1 MLFEELN
8 SVDLML
14 YDPKK
19 ALIKMSIPLIIS
31 LLITSFYNLID
42 AAWVSGLGADALA
55 GVGFFTPVFM
65 ILVGF
70 GNGLGS
76 GAAFAISKYLGE
88 DNKFKADNASV
99 HSIILDIVVSLVLT
113 AILLILLNPILNAMG
128 AGQTIGY
135 ATDYGVIIL
144 LGSVFII
151 FSNALYGIFR
161 GEGDTTRPMYAMIAS
176 AILNMILDPIFIYN
190 LNLGVKGAAIATIIS
205 SIIATIISSI
215 FVILILLY
223 WFYVKKDTFLRPNFA
238 NFDFKRDISID
249 IIKVGIPASI
259 QLLNNAFFAAVFSAL
274 LAYVGSTDSV
284 AVYSTGWRIV
294 TIGTTPLLAIGTA
307 LISVIAANYGA
318 KNYKNIQ
325 VAHRYAMKVSIII
338 AVVVMILTNVFAGDI
353 ASVFASTGSSVRIA
367 PELTAFLSWIVI
379 YYPTMAVGVASTY
392 VFQGIGKG
400 LTAMFQTIMRE
411 TGFTIFFAVLLG
423 VVLGYGVWG
432 AWMGIVL
439 GEIVSN
445 NITMVWADW
454 QIKKLIKS
462 KV

>member
-1 MLFEELN
+1 MFSN
-8 SVDLML
+8 DSSNNVDLML
-14 YDPKK
+14 KNPKK
-19 ALIKMSIPLIIS
+19 ALINMSIPLIIS

-42 AAWVSGLGADALA
+42 AFWVSGLGADALA
-55 GVGFFTPVFM
+55 GIGFFTPIFM

-76 GAAFAISKYLGE
+76 GAAFALSKYLGGG
-88 DNKFKADNASV
+88 NKQKANNASI
-99 HSIILDIVVSLVLT
+99 HSIIINIIVSLVVT
-113 AILLILLNPILNAMG
+113 IILLILLNPILNAMG

-151 FSNALYGIFR
+151 LSNALYGIFR
-161 GEGDTTRPMYAMIAS
+161 GEGDTTRPMYAMMAS
-176 AILNMILDPIFIYN
+176 AILNMILDPIFIYKFD
-190 LNLGVKGAAIATIIS
+190 LGVMGAAAATIV
-205 SIIATIISSI
+205 SSI
-215 FVILILLY
+215 FVILVLIY
-223 WFYVKKDTFLRPNFA
+223 WFYIKKDTYLKPNIS
-238 NFDFKRDISID
+238 NFTFEKDISKD

-274 LAYVGSTDSV
+274 LTFVGSTDSV

-294 TIGTTPLLAIGTA
+294 TIGTTPLLAIGTT

-318 KNYKNIQ
+318 KNYKNIKI
-325 VAHRYAMKVSIII
+325 AHRYAMKISILIAFVI
-338 AVVVMILTNVFAGDI
+338 AVLTNIFAGDI
-353 ASVFASTGSSVRIA
+353 ASVFASSGSSSRIA
-367 PELTAFLSWIVI
+367 SELTSFLSWIVI

-392 VFQGIGKG
+392 VFQGVGKG

-423 VVLGYGVWG
+423 VVFGYGVWG

-439 GEIVSN
+439 GEVVSN
-445 NITMVWADW
+445 NITMLWADYL
-454 QIKKLIKS
+454 IKKLININD
-462 KV
+462 

>member
-1 MLFEELN
+1 M
-8 SVDLML
+8 
-14 YDPKK
+14 
-19 ALIKMSIPLIIS
+19 
-31 LLITSFYNLID
+31 
-42 AAWVSGLGADALA
+42 
-55 GVGFFTPVFM
+55 
-65 ILVGF
+65 
-70 GNGLGS
+70 
-76 GAAFAISKYLGE
+76 
-88 DNKFKADNASV
+88 
-99 HSIILDIVVSLVLT
+99 
-113 AILLILLNPILNAMG
+113 
-128 AGQTIGY
+128 
-135 ATDYGVIIL
+135 
-144 LGSVFII
+144 
-151 FSNALYGIFR
+151 
-161 GEGDTTRPMYAMIAS
+161 
-176 AILNMILDPIFIYN
+176 
-190 LNLGVKGAAIATIIS
+190 GVKGAA
-205 SIIATIISSI
+205 IATIISSI

>member
-1 MLFEELN
+1 MLCNDSSNNVDMMLN
-8 SVDLML
+8 N
-14 YDPKK
+14 PEK
-19 ALIKMSIPLIIS
+19 ALIKMSMPLIAS

-55 GVGFFTPVFM
+55 GVGFFTPIFM
-65 ILVGF
+65 ILIGF

-88 DNKFKADNASV
+88 KNKPKADNASV
-99 HSIILDIVVSLVLT
+99 HSMMLDIIVSLVVT
-113 AILLILLNPILNAMG
+113 VILLIFLNPILNAMG

-151 FSNALYGIFR
+151 LSNALYGIFR

-176 AILNMILDPIFIYN
+176 AILNMILDPIFIYT
-190 LNLGVKGAAIATIIS
+190 LNLGVKGAAIATVIS
-205 SIIATIISSI
+205 SIS
-215 FVILILLY
+215 VILILLY
-223 WFYVKKDTFLRPNFA
+223 WFYIKQDTYLNPNFR
-238 NFDFKRDISID
+238 NFNFRNDISKD

-274 LAYVGSTDSV
+274 LTYVGSTDSV

-294 TIGTTPLLAIGTA
+294 IIGTTPILAIGTA

-318 KNYKNIQ
+318 KNYENIKT
-325 VAHRYAMKVSIII
+325 AHRYAMKISMVFAFIV
-338 AVVVMILTNVFAGDI
+338 AILTNVFAGDI
-353 ASVFASTGSSVRIA
+353 ASIFASTGSSVRIA
-367 PELTAFLSWIVI
+367 SELTSFLQWIVI

-392 VFQGIGKG
+392 VFQGLGKG
-400 LTAMFQTIMRE
+400 ITAMFQTIMRE
-411 TGFTIFFAVLLG
+411 TGFTILFAVLLG

-454 QIKKLIKS
+454 QIKKLININD
-462 KV
+462 

>member
-1 MLFEELN
+1 
-8 SVDLML
+8 V
-14 YDPKK
+14 
-19 ALIKMSIPLIIS
+19 S

-42 AAWVSGLGADALA
+42 AAWVSGIGADALA
-55 GVGFFTPVFM
+55 GVGFFTPIFM

-76 GAAFAISKYLGE
+76 GAAFAISKYIGE
-88 DNKFKADNASV
+88 EDKTKADNASI
-99 HSIILDIVVSLVLT
+99 HSILIDIILSVVIT
-113 AILLILLNPILNAMG
+113 ILLLIFLNPILALMG

-144 LGSVFII
+144 SGSIFII
-151 FSNALYGIFR
+151 LSNALYGIFR
-161 GEGDTTRPMYAMIAS
+161 GEGDTKRPMYAMIAS
-176 AILNMILDPIFIYN
+176 AVLNMVLDPIFIYS
-190 LNLGVKGAAIATIIS
+190 LNLGVKGAAVATIIS
-205 SIIATIISSI
+205 AI
-215 FVILILLY
+215 FVILILVY
-223 WFYVKKDTFLRPNFA
+223 WFYFKRDTYLKPYLGNFK
-238 NFDFKRDISID
+238 FKRDISMD
-249 IIKVGIPASI
+249 IVKVGIPASI

-274 LAYVGSTDSV
+274 LTFVGSTDSV

-318 KNYKNIQ
+318 RNYRNIQ
-325 VAHRYAMKVSIII
+325 VAHRYAMKISIVI
-338 AVVVMILTNVFAGDI
+338 AVIVAIMTNVFAGDI
-353 ASVFASTGSSVRIA
+353 ASVFASSGSSVRIA
-367 PELTAFLSWIVI
+367 PELTSFLAWIVI

-400 LTAMFQTIMRE
+400 ITAMFQTIMRE

-439 GEIVSN
+439 GEVVSN
-445 NITMVWADW
+445 NITMIWADW
-454 QIKKLIKS
+454 KIKKLININD
-462 KV
+462 

>member
-1 MLFEELN
+1 MLSNDSSN
-8 SVDLML
+8 SVDIML
-14 YDPKK
+14 QNPKR
-19 ALIKMSIPLIIS
+19 ALIKMSIPLIVS

-42 AAWVSGLGADALA
+42 AVWVSGLGADALA
-55 GVGFFTPVFM
+55 GVGFFTPIFM

-88 DNKFKADNASV
+88 ENKPKADNASV
-99 HSIILDIVVSLVLT
+99 HSIILDIIVSLILT
-113 AILLILLNPILNAMG
+113 MALLVLLNPILNAMG

-135 ATDYGVIIL
+135 ATDYGVIII
-144 LGSVFII
+144 LGSIFII

-161 GEGDTTRPMYAMIAS
+161 GEGDTTRPMYAMIVS
-176 AILNMILDPIFIYN
+176 AILNMILDPICIYY

-205 SIIATIISSI
+205 SL

-223 WFYVKKDTFLRPNFA
+223 WFYFKRDTYLRPNMI
-238 NFDFKRDISID
+238 NFKFKKEISTDIV
-249 IIKVGIPASI
+249 KVGIPASI

-307 LISVIAANYGA
+307 LISIIAANYGA

-325 VAHRYAMKVSIII
+325 IAHRYAMKVSIVI
-338 AVVVMILTNVFAGDI
+338 AVIVMILTNLFAGDI
-353 ASVFASTGSSVRIA
+353 ASVFTSSGSSARIA
-367 PELTAFLSWIVI
+367 SELTAFLAWIVI

-411 TGFTIFFAVLLG
+411 TGFTIFFAVLFG
-423 VVLGYGVWG
+423 VYLGYGVWG

-445 NITMVWADW
+445 NITMLWADW
-454 QIKKLIKS
+454 QIKKLMNIND
-462 KV
+462 

>member
-1 MLFEELN
+1 MMSHNESSSNVDMMLQN
-8 SVDLML
+8 
-14 YDPKK
+14 PKK
-19 ALIKMSIPLIIS
+19 ALIKMSIPLIVS

-76 GAAFAISKYLGE
+76 GAAFALSKYLGE
-88 DNKFKADNASV
+88 DDKRKADNASV
-99 HSIILDIVVSLVLT
+99 HSIILDIAVSLILT
-113 AILLILLNPILNAMG
+113 VILLALLNPILNAMG
-128 AGQTIGY
+128 AGETIGY
-135 ATDYGVIIL
+135 ATDYGAVIL
-144 LGSVFII
+144 WGSVFII
-151 FSNALYGIFR
+151 LSNALYGIFR
-161 GEGDTTRPMYAMIAS
+161 GEGDTTRPMYAMMAS
-176 AILNMILDPIFIYN
+176 AVLNIVLDPIFIYT

-205 SIIATIISSI
+205 SI
-215 FVILILLY
+215 FVIMILLY
-223 WFYVKKDTFLRPNFA
+223 WFYIKKDTYLRPDWVNF
-238 NFDFKRDISID
+238 NFKMDISKD

-274 LAYVGSTDSV
+274 LAYLGSTDSV

-294 TIGTTPLLAIGTA
+294 VIGTTPILAIGTA

-318 KNYKNIQ
+318 KNYNNIQ
-325 VAHRYAMKVSIII
+325 IAHRYAMKVSIII
-338 AVVVMILTNVFAGDI
+338 GLIVAVLTNVFAGDI
-353 ASVFASTGSSVRIA
+353 ASVFASSGSSARIA
-367 PELTAFLSWIVI
+367 AELTSFLAWIVI
-379 YYPTMAVGVASTY
+379 YYPTMGVGVASTY
-392 VFQGIGKG
+392 VFQGVGKG

-411 TGFTIFFAVLLG
+411 TGFTILFAVLLG

-445 NITMVWADW
+445 NITMIWADLY
-454 QIKKLIKS
+454 IKNLIKMA
-462 KV
+462 

>member
-1 MLFEELN
+1 MLSN
-8 SVDLML
+8 DSTSNVDIML
-14 YDPKK
+14 QNPKK
-19 ALIKMSIPLIIS
+19 ALIGMSIPLIIS
-31 LLITSFYNLID
+31 LLITSLYNLID

-55 GVGFFTPVFM
+55 GVGFFTPIFM

-76 GAAFAISKYLGE
+76 GAAFALSKYLGE
-88 DNKFKADNASV
+88 DDKSKADNASV
-99 HSIILDIVVSLVLT
+99 HSILIDIIVSLIVT
-113 AILLILLNPILNAMG
+113 VILLALLNLILNAMG
-128 AGQTIGY
+128 AGQTMGY

-144 LGSVFII
+144 FGSIFII

-161 GEGDTTRPMYAMIAS
+161 GEGDTRRPMYAMMAS
-176 AILNMILDPIFIYN
+176 AILNMILDPIFIYT

-205 SIIATIISSI
+205 SI
-215 FVILILLY
+215 FVILMLLY
-223 WFYVKKDTFLRPNFA
+223 WFYIKKDTYLKPNLS
-238 NFDFKRDISID
+238 NFSFKKEISID
-249 IIKVGIPASI
+249 IVKVGIPASI

-274 LAYVGSTDSV
+274 LTYVGSTDSV

-325 VAHRYAMKVSIII
+325 IAHRHAMKVSIVI
-338 AVVVMILTNVFAGDI
+338 AFIVAILTNVFAGDI
-353 ASVFASTGSSVRIA
+353 ASIFASSGSSVRIA
-367 PELTAFLSWIVI
+367 SELTSFLSWIVI

-400 LTAMFQTIMRE
+400 ITAMFQTIMRE

-439 GEIVSN
+439 GEVVSN

-454 QIKKLIKS
+454 QIKRLMDIND
-462 KV
+462 

>member
-1 MLFEELN
+1 MMLHNEPSSN
-8 SVDLML
+8 VDMML
-14 YDPKK
+14 QNPKK
-19 ALIKMSIPLIIS
+19 ALIKMSIPLIVS

-76 GAAFAISKYLGE
+76 GAAFALSKYLGE
-88 DNKFKADNASV
+88 DDKRKADNASV
-99 HSIILDIVVSLVLT
+99 HSIILDIAVSLILT
-113 AILLILLNPILNAMG
+113 VILLAMLNPILNAMG
-128 AGQTIGY
+128 AGETIGY
-135 ATDYGVIIL
+135 ATDYGAVIL

-151 FSNALYGIFR
+151 LSNALYGIFR
-161 GEGDTTRPMYAMIAS
+161 GEGDTTRPMYAMMAS
-176 AILNMILDPIFIYN
+176 AVLNMILDPIFIYAFDF
-190 LNLGVKGAAIATIIS
+190 GVKGAAIATIIS
-205 SIIATIISSI
+205 SI
-215 FVILILLY
+215 FVIMILLY
-223 WFYVKKDTFLRPNFA
+223 WFYIKKDTYLRPDWVNF
-238 NFDFKRDISID
+238 NFKMDISKD

-274 LAYVGSTDSV
+274 LAYLGSTDSV

-294 TIGTTPLLAIGTA
+294 VIGTTPILAIGTA

-318 KNYKNIQ
+318 KNYNNIQ
-325 VAHRYAMKVSIII
+325 IAHRYAMKVSIII
-338 AVVVMILTNVFAGDI
+338 GLIVAVLTNVFAGDI
-353 ASVFASTGSSVRIA
+353 ASVFASSGSSARIA
-367 PELTAFLSWIVI
+367 AELTSFLAWIVI
-379 YYPTMAVGVASTY
+379 YYPTMGVGVASTY
-392 VFQGIGKG
+392 VFQGVGKG

-411 TGFTIFFAVLLG
+411 TGFTILFAVLLG

-445 NITMVWADW
+445 NITMIWADLY
-454 QIKKLIKS
+454 IKNLIKMA
-462 KV
+462 

>member
-1 MLFEELN
+1 MSSNDSSN

-14 YDPKK
+14 QNPKK
-19 ALIKMSIPLIIS
+19 ALIKMSLPLIIS

-55 GVGFFTPVFM
+55 GVGFFTPIFM

-76 GAAFAISKYLGE
+76 GTAFALSKYLGE
-88 DNKFKADNASV
+88 NNKQKADNASA
-99 HSIILDIVVSLVLT
+99 HSIILDIIISVILT
-113 AILLILLNPILNAMG
+113 IALLIFLNPILNAMG

-144 LGSVFII
+144 LGSIFII
-151 FSNALYGIFR
+151 FSNALFGIFR
-161 GEGDTTRPMYAMIAS
+161 GEGDTTRSMYAMVAS
-176 AILNMILDPIFIYN
+176 AILNMVLDPIFIYT
-190 LNLGVKGAAIATIIS
+190 LNLGVRGAA
-205 SIIATIISSI
+205 IATIISSI
-215 FVILILLY
+215 FVILMLLY
-223 WFYVKKDTFLRPNFA
+223 WFYIKQDTFLKPNLA
-238 NFDFKRDISID
+238 NFSFRKDISID

-284 AVYSTGWRIV
+284 AVYSTGWRVV

-307 LISVIAANYGA
+307 LISVIATNYGA

-325 VAHRYAMKVSIII
+325 IAHRHAMKVSIVIAII
-338 AVVVMILTNVFAGDI
+338 VAVLTNVFAGDI
-353 ASVFASTGSSVRIA
+353 ASIFASSGSSARIA
-367 PELTAFLSWIVI
+367 PELTSFLAWIVI
-379 YYPTMAVGVASTY
+379 YYPTMAVGVSSTY

-400 LTAMFQTIMRE
+400 ITAMFQTIMRE
-411 TGFTIFFAVLLG
+411 TGFTIFFAVLLS

-432 AWMGIVL
+432 AWMGIVI
-439 GEIVSN
+439 GEVVSN

-454 QIKKLIKS
+454 QIKKLMNING
-462 KV
+462 